1 MKIFPA
7 FLSGFIALTLPVTA
21 YSETYEALYEM
32 DFEQLMD
39 VEVISIAKKPQSIRK
54 TAAAIH
60 VISQAD
66 IQRSGATTLPEVLRG
81 VPGVQ
86 VAHIDG
92 NKWAI
97 SIRGFNGEFANKLL
111 VLIDGRSVYTPLF
124 SGVYWNMQ
132 DIPLATIDR
141 VEVVRGP
148 GGALWGE
155 NAVNGVGNIITKSAD
170 ETQGTELSF
179 LAGSEDLIANIL
191 HGGKLSED
199 VSYQFYAKARKQD
212 KYKNSPDHH
221 HNAED
226 GRENI
231 RTGFRLDGQKKWM
244 LQGSYMR
251 GQADGVKQTFT
262 SAPISNLV
270 LKDTQDYRTAH
281 LLLRTKHNLIEE
293 NDLQIQ
299 AYYNYEEHNHFE
311 AARILHTFDVDAQHQ
326 FQWGDKQA
334 IIWGIGYRGV
344 QDDLEKNNNSSFS
357 PESRFSHTVSGFL
370 QDEIQLSEDFR
381 FTIGSKFSHND
392 YSGFEYQPSARLLWE
407 VNSDH
412 SIWTS
417 VSRAVRTPSRVDSNI
432 RAIGAYTEP
441 FTVVVNGN
449 TEQKAEDLL
458 AIEAG
463 YRGVFSETFSVD
475 TTIFYHQYDDL
486 RSTAPQAPDY
496 SSFTIPL
503 NFDNKIEAKSYG
515 VELFAKWQVLDY
527 WQLSASYSFLKVDAR
542 LKKGNMDTG
551 NVNTYEHSSPQQQG
565 SLQSTWQLPFDLV
578 FNSAIYYTDQIKSG
592 EVNDFTRLDL
602 RLAWKPTE
610 QFEFSIAGQNLL
622 DSQHK
627 EFTSIEGDSFN
638 TEVPRSVYAKI
649 ITRF

>member
-1 MKIFPA
+1 MNIFSA
-7 FLSGFIALTLPVTA
+7 FLSGFLALTLPGIV
-21 YSETYEALYEM
+21 YSETYDALYEM

-66 IQRSGATTLPEVLRG
+66 IQQSGATTLPEVLRG

-97 SIRGFNGEFANKLL
+97 SVRGFNGEFANKLL

-148 GGALWGE
+148 GGTLWGE
-155 NAVNGVGNIITKSAD
+155 NAVNGVINIITKHAD

-179 LAGSEDLIANIL
+179 LGGSEDLVANIL
-191 HGGKLSED
+191 HGGKLSKD
-199 VSYQFYAKARKQD
+199 VSYQVYAKARKQD
-212 KYKNSPDHH
+212 KYKNSPDHDN
-221 HNAED
+221 NAED

-231 RTGFRLDGQKKWM
+231 RTGFRIDGQKKWM

-251 GQADGVKQTFT
+251 GQADGVKQTF
-262 SAPISNLV
+262 SSSPIFNLV
-270 LKDTQDYRTAH
+270 RKDTQDYRTAH
-281 LLLRTKHNLIEE
+281 LLLRSQHNIVED

-311 AARILHTFDVDAQHQ
+311 AVRVLHTFDIDAQHR
-326 FQWGDKQA
+326 FQWGDQQE
-334 IIWGIGYRGV
+334 IVWGLGYRGV
-344 QDDLEKNNNSSFS
+344 QDYLEQNNNSSFS
-357 PESRFSHTVSGFL
+357 PENQFSHTVSGFL
-370 QDEIQLSEDFR
+370 QDEIQLSESFR
-381 FTIGSKFSHND
+381 LTLGSKFSHND

-407 VNSDH
+407 VNSHH
-412 SIWTS
+412 SVWNS

-432 RAIGAYTEP
+432 QAVGAYTEP
-441 FTVVVNGN
+441 FTILVNGN

-463 YRGVFSETFSVD
+463 YRGVFSELFTID
-475 TTIFYHQYDDL
+475 TAVFYHKYDDL
-486 RSTAPQAPDY
+486 RSTEPQAPDI
-496 SSFTIPL
+496 SNFTIPM
-503 NFDNKIEAKSYG
+503 NFDNKIKAESYG
-515 VELFAKWQVLDY
+515 VELATKWQVLDY
-527 WQLSASYSFLKVDAR
+527 WQLSASYSFLTVEAR
-542 LKKGNMDTG
+542 LMQGSVDGTNIE
-551 NVNTYEHSSPQQQG
+551 NYEHSAPKHQG
-565 SLQSTWQLPFDLV
+565 AFQSIWQLPFDLALNTSV
-578 FNSAIYYTDQIKSG
+578 YYTGPIKSG
-592 EVNDFTRLDL
+592 AVNDFARLDL

-610 QFEFSIAGQNLL
+610 QFELSIIGQNLL

-627 EFTSIEGDSFN
+627 EFTTIIGDSFN

>member
-1 MKIFPA
+1 MKILPA
-7 FLSGFIALTLPVTA
+7 FLTIFITVITPVTA
-21 YSETYEALYEM
+21 YCKAYDALYEM

-81 VPGVQ
+81 APGVQ

-132 DIPLATIDR
+132 DMPLATIDR

-148 GGALWGE
+148 GGTLWGE
-155 NAVNGVGNIITKSAD
+155 NAVNGVVNIITKSAD
-170 ETQGTELSF
+170 KTQGTELSF
-179 LAGSEDLIANIL
+179 LGGSEDLIANIL

-199 VSYQFYAKARKQD
+199 VSYQVYAKARKQD
-212 KYKNSPDHH
+212 KYKNSPDHNN
-221 HNAED
+221 NAED

-281 LLLRTKHNLIEE
+281 LLLRTKHDLVEE
-293 NDLQIQ
+293 NDLQLQ
-299 AYYNYEEHNHFE
+299 VYYNYEEHNHFE

-326 FQWGDKQA
+326 FQWGDQQA
-334 IIWGIGYRGV
+334 IVWGIGYRGV

-357 PESRFSHTVSGFL
+357 PENRFSHTVSGFL

-381 FTIGSKFSHND
+381 FTIGSKFSHNE

-407 VNSDH
+407 VNSHH
-412 SIWTS
+412 SVWSS

-432 RAIGAYTEP
+432 QAIAAYTEP
-441 FTVVVNGN
+441 FTIVVNGN
-449 TEQKAEDLL
+449 TEQKAENLL
-458 AIEAG
+458 AIEVG
-463 YRGVFSETFSVD
+463 YRGIFSESFNID
-475 TTIFYHQYDDL
+475 TTVFYHQYDDL
-486 RSTAPQAPDY
+486 RSTEPQAPDI
-496 SSFTIPL
+496 SNFTIPM
-503 NFDNKIEAKSYG
+503 NFDNKIKAESYG
-515 VELFAKWQVLDY
+515 VELAAKWQVLDY
-527 WQLSASYSFLKVDAR
+527 WRLSASYSFLKVDAR
-542 LKKGNMDTG
+542 LTQGSVDSTNIE
-551 NVNTYEHSSPQQQG
+551 NYEHSAPQHQG
-565 SLQSTWQLPFDLV
+565 SLQSTWQLPFDLA
-578 FNSAIYYTDQIKSG
+578 FNTSVYYTGRIKSG
-592 EVNDFTRLDL
+592 AVNDFTRLDL
-602 RLAWKPTE
+602 KLAWKPTE
-610 QFEFSIAGQNLL
+610 QFELSIAGQNLL
-622 DSQHK
+622 DVQHK
-627 EFTSIEGDSFN
+627 EFTSIMSDSFN